1 MRRLVVAVLALLAV
15 PASARATTFTPVW
28 GYLNI
33 NDQAFYDAN
42 DALLPGNQAFPRG
55 QVKDA
60 GTPDGWGVKVT
71 ISAVSGTGAVLS
83 SYVQGENKG
92 IYTNFDKLLDVNPN
106 QIASLHYDFCR
117 EDGTCLP
124 TFRIDRPVTTPIP
137 PPDRDG
143 DGSSPPADCDD
154 TNSTVHPGAA
164 EIPGNGIDDDCS
176 GGDQPGK
183 VAAIVAYDWHASRT
197 GARVVRMRVRD
208 APAKAAVEL
217 SCSGKRCPFKRR
229 TAVVG
234 ASGTVSLTKLFRHR
248 TLRSGSVVDVRITA
262 PNSIGKVVRFQ
273 IRRRRVPQARTLCL
287 APGAANASKC

>member
-1 MRRLVVAVLALLAV
+1 MRRLAVAVLALLAV

-42 DALLPGNQAFPRG
+42 SALLPANQAFPRG

-71 ISAVSGTGAVLS
+71 ISAVSSTGAVLF
-83 SYVQGENKG
+83 SYAQGENKG
-92 IYTNFDKLLDVNPN
+92 IYTNFDRLVDVNPN

-124 TFRIDRPVTTPIP
+124 TFRIDRPVTAPIP

-143 DGSSPPADCDD
+143 DGYSPPADCDD
-154 TNSTVHPGAA
+154 TNSTVHPGAT

-183 VAAIVAYDWHASRT
+183 VAAVVAYDWRASST
-197 GARVVRMRVRD
+197 GARVVRMRVHD
-208 APAKAAVEL
+208 APARAAVEL
-217 SCSGKRCPFKRR
+217 RCSGRRCPFKRR
-229 TAVVG
+229 TAVVAANG
-234 ASGTVSLTKLFRHR
+234 AVTLTKLFKHR
-248 TLRSGSVVDVRITA
+248 TLRAGSVVDVRITA
-262 PNSIGKVVRFQ
+262 PNSIGKVVRFE